1 MPKIISAGLVLLGV
15 WLLAEVFTGGFRA
28 RVPDDPAERGEHAFV
43 WSAFAWVSAGLIAQM
58 ALIHTAGFV
67 IRRRRAVR
75 LRRARFWQHALVA
88 RSGHRAGSRSA
99 GFSFLRAL
107 PECQSAGGLV
117 KADPGRR
124 GNMTETLNA
133 LISGFGVALQPI
145 NLLWGF
151 VGVTLGTAIGVLPG
165 VGPALT
171 VAMLLPLTVKLDP
184 TGALIMFAGIYYGAM
199 YGGSTTTILLNT
211 PGESASIAT
220 ALEGNKMARS
230 GRAGPALAT
239 AAIGSFVAG
248 TIATLLL
255 TVLAPIVVE
264 VALKFGPA
272 EYFALMVFA
281 FVTVAAVLGSST
293 VRGLT
298 MLFLGLLLGLVGIDD
313 QTGQMRF
320 AFGVP
325 ELLDG
330 IDVVVLA
337 VGLFAVGEGLYMA
350 SYQSRQQEK
359 VEQVRGSLLM
369 SKDDWR
375 RSWPAWLRATF
386 IGFPFGTI
394 PAGGAEIPTFLSYAL
409 EKKLSK
415 HPEEFGKGAIEG
427 VAGPEAANNAAS
439 AGVLVP
445 LLTLGIPTSAT
456 AAILLAAFQNY
467 GLQPGPLLFQT
478 QATLVW
484 GLIASMYI
492 GNILLLVLNL
502 PLIGLWV
509 KVLSI
514 PKPLLYGGIL
524 VFATLGAYSLHQ
536 SVVDLVTLYV
546 FGLLGFVMRRWG
558 FPVAPVVIGLI
569 LGPLAESQFRKALAI
584 SQGDP
589 SVFFTQPISASLLAL
604 TAALIIVPWIVR
616 LSRRKSRQIA

>member
-1 MPKIISAGLVLLGV
+1 MG
-15 WLLAEVFTGGFRA
+15 
-28 RVPDDPAERGEHAFV
+28 
-43 WSAFAWVSAGLIAQM
+43 
-58 ALIHTAGFV
+58 
-67 IRRRRAVR
+67 
-75 LRRARFWQHALVA
+75 
-88 RSGHRAGSRSA
+88 
-99 GFSFLRAL
+99 
-107 PECQSAGGLV
+107 
-117 KADPGRR
+117 
-124 GNMTETLNA
+124 ETLTA
-133 LISGFGVALQPI
+133 LLTGFGVALTPI
-145 NLLWGF
+145 NLVWGL
-151 VGVTLGTAIGVLPG
+151 VGVTLGTAVGVLPG

-220 ALEGNKMARS
+220 ALEGNKMAKR

-248 TIATLLL
+248 TIATILL
-255 TVLAPIVVE
+255 TLVAPLVVE
-264 VALKFGPA
+264 VALRFGPT

-298 MLFLGLLLGLVGIDD
+298 SLFVGLLLGLVGIDE

-337 VGLFAVGEGLYMA
+337 VGLFAVGEALYVA
-350 SYQSRQQEK
+350 AYQSRKTETM
-359 VEQVRGSLLM
+359 EALGGRLWM
-369 SKDDWR
+369 SREDWR
-375 RSWPAWLRATF
+375 RSWPAWLRATA

-394 PAGGAEIPTFLSYAL
+394 PAGGAEIPTFLAYAT

-415 HPEEFGKGAIEG
+415 HPEEFGEGAIEG
-427 VAGPEAANNAAS
+427 VAGPEAANNAS
-439 AGVLVP
+439 ATGVLVP

-467 GLQPGPLLFQT
+467 GIQPGPLLFQT
-478 QATLVW
+478 QGALVW
-484 GLIASMYI
+484 GLIASLYV
-492 GNILLLVLNL
+492 GNVLLLVLNL

-509 KVLSI
+509 RVLMI
-514 PKPLLYGGIL
+514 PRPLLYAGIL

-536 SVVDLVTLYV
+536 SYVDLLTLYV
-546 FGLLGFVMRRWG
+546 FGLLGFMMRRWG
-558 FPVAPVVIGLI
+558 FPVAPAVIGLI
-569 LGPLAESQFRKALAI
+569 LGPLAESQFRRALAI

-589 SVFFTQPISASLLAL
+589 SVFFTHPISATLLAL
-604 TAALIIVPWIVR
+604 TAALVLVPWLVR
-616 LSRRKSRQIA
+616 VLREWRRRALP